1 MGLDISIQDLAEMIA
16 SIIDYKGEIIWDSSK
31 PDGTPRKLLDISK
44 LSHMGWKA
52 KTSLKKGI
60 KLTTQK
66 YIEEVKSKSL
76 RI

>member
-1 MGLDISIQDLAEMIA
+1 MIA

-44 LSHMGWKA
+44 LSHMGWEA

-66 YIEEVKSKSL
+66 YIEELKTKSI
-76 RI
+76 RN